1 VCDRLHDVEGF
12 DNLRWEDQKKLE
24 KYVQDSG
31 GSLEDDDEEE
41 DDEEQD
47 EEDKDFLIEY
57 AKSSR
62 STCKECEE
70 KIQKD
75 EVGLT
80 ESVAYLLCW
89 GAVAY
94 FGVYPK
100 STLLPSR
107 ESLRSAFQTAVY
119 WKGPGSFPFRGS
131 LPTIWRCILSAS
143 LHFPLAGD
151 PNVIG

>member
-1 VCDRLHDVEGF
+1 MCARLHDVEGF

-47 EEDKDFLIEY
+47 EEDKDFSIEY

-80 ESVAYLLCW
+80 ASVAYLLCW
-89 GAVAY
+89 SAVAY
-94 FGVYPK
+94 FDV
-100 STLLPSR
+100 T
-107 ESLRSAFQTAVY
+107 
-119 WKGPGSFPFRGS
+119 
-131 LPTIWRCILSAS
+131 
-143 LHFPLAGD
+143 
-151 PNVIG
+151 